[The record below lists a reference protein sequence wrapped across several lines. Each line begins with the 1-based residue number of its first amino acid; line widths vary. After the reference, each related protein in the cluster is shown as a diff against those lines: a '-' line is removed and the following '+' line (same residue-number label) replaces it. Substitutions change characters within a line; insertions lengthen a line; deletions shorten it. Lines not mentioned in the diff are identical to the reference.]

1 MPMAMPGV
9 DEQITSGV
17 HRTGGQ
23 FYDLYPAYVG
33 PLGWRPV
40 AGRLVLYWYPV
51 YADGRQRQTTSR
63 RPVGP

>member
-23 FYDLYPAYVG
+23 FYDLYPEYVG
-33 PLGWRPV
+33 PGLASWAASFV
-40 AGRLVLYWYPV
+40 LVFGLC
-51 YADGRQRQTTSR
+51 
-63 RPVGP
+63 

>member
-1 MPMAMPGV
+1 MNR
-9 DEQITSGV
+9 ITSGV

-33 PLGWRPV
+33 PGLAPAASFV
-40 AGRLVLYWYPV
+40 LVIRSN
-51 YADGRQRQTTSR
+51 ADERQRQTTSR

>member
-1 MPMAMPGV
+1 MNRLPAGYIEPAG
-9 DEQITSGV
+9 
-17 HRTGGQ
+17 GGQ